1 MGLAKKNYDGCPSL
15 TGSDAGGVAFVTLLI
30 FCSEGDNIAGVL
42 LVANQLDRWMKLVA
56 THNNAPAWK
65 FPASWKHFFGNPPP
79 VAMY

>member
-1 MGLAKKNYDGCPSL
+1 M